1 VECAHIALDD
11 LENEGREA
19 QSSFEGKQWIS
30 GKYHEVEGGFGPL
43 KFVPSP
49 LGYSVGYEP
58 TGRHPFGDMFKVV
71 VWEPDERSDQISFK
85 LFFAGVPTFQ
95 ALGAPAPLITSSQR
109 PGSITRS
116 TALLYVGPLDG
127 QGDRLHSPALHPQ
140 GCPASPLNSTLGPCS
155 GQRLGNIDLD
165 RLANSLAAIESRGS
179 GNYQAVGVLTCR
191 PATHPVEPW
200 AATR

>member
-1 VECAHIALDD
+1 VECAHIELDD

-58 TGRHPFGDMFKVV
+58 TGRHPFGDIFKVV

-85 LFFAGVPTFQ
+85 LFFRWCTY
-95 ALGAPAPLITSSQR
+95 I
-109 PGSITRS
+109 PGIGRTCTPYNQFS
-116 TALLYVGPLDG
+116 TPWLDYAVNALLYVGPLDG
-127 QGDRLHSPALHPQ
+127 QGDRLHSPALHLQ
-140 GCPASPLNSTLGPCS
+140 GCPREQGP
-155 GQRLGNIDLD
+155 
-165 RLANSLAAIESRGS
+165 
-179 GNYQAVGVLTCR
+179 
-191 PATHPVEPW
+191 
-200 AATR
+200 